1 MLWFPLAFCGEH
13 QGKEPMANQGTSATD
28 PGVPPGGSPTVAPRG
43 VAAGR
48 GASWW
53 SEAWRLFVPAVGVWL
68 LIVLI
73 LFVLNLVLAFIPVV
87 GHLASHVLFPVFAG
101 GLMLGCRAVDRGEP
115 LTVNHVFAGFS
126 ERAGSLLVVGLLYTA
141 IAVAIALAVAG
152 VLIVAFGVAVMSKL
166 FELTDPLSAGA
177 ALGGMLLVVL
187 VGALLLTLLLL
198 PLIMAVWFAP
208 ALIVLRGVEP
218 WAAMKMSFS
227 GCLANILPFLIYGLI
242 GIGLAI
248 VASVPLMLGWLVVG
262 PVAIASIYTSYCDIF
277 EDVRVS

>member
-1 MLWFPLAFCGEH
+1 
-13 QGKEPMANQGTSATD
+13 MANQSAPTAE
-28 PGVPPGGSPTVAPRG
+28 PGVPPLTPRA

-48 GASWW
+48 GAAWW
-53 SEAWRLFVPAVGVWL
+53 GEAWRLFVPAVGVWV

-73 LFVLNLVLAFIPVV
+73 LVVLNVVLAVIPVV

-101 GLMLGCRAVDRGEP
+101 GLMLGCRAIDRGEP

-126 ERAGSLLVVGLLYTA
+126 KHAGSLLVVGLLYTA

-152 VLIVAFGVAVMSKL
+152 VLIVAFGVAVLSKL
-166 FELTDPLSAGA
+166 YQLQDPLSAGA

-187 VGALLLTLLLL
+187 VGVLLLTLLLL
-198 PLIMAVWFAP
+198 PLFMAVWFAP
-208 ALIVLRGVEP
+208 ALVVLRGLEP
-218 WAAMKMSFS
+218 WAAMKLSFS
-227 GCLANILPFLIYGLI
+227 GCLANVVPFLIYGLV

-262 PVAIASIYTSYCDIF
+262 PLTIASIYTSYCDIF
-277 EDVRVS
+277 EDARVS

>member
-1 MLWFPLAFCGEH
+1 
-13 QGKEPMANQGTSATD
+13 MADQSAPAAG
-28 PGVPPGGSPTVAPRG
+28 PGVPPPTPRA

-48 GASWW
+48 GAAWW
-53 SEAWRLFVPAVGVWL
+53 GEAWRLFVPAVGVWV

-73 LFVLNLVLAFIPVV
+73 LVVLNVVLAVIPVV

-101 GLMLGCRAVDRGEP
+101 GLMLGCRAIDRGEP

-126 ERAGSLLVVGLLYTA
+126 KHAGSLLVVGLLYTA

-152 VLIVAFGVAVMSKL
+152 VLIVAFGVAVLSKL
-166 FELTDPLSAGA
+166 YQLQDPLSAGA

-187 VGALLLTLLLL
+187 VGVLLLTLLLL
-198 PLIMAVWFAP
+198 PLFMAVWFAP
-208 ALIVLRGVEP
+208 ALVVLRGLEP
-218 WAAMKMSFS
+218 WAAMKLSFS
-227 GCLANILPFLIYGLI
+227 GCLANVVPFLIYGLV

-262 PVAIASIYTSYCDIF
+262 PLTIASIYTSYCDIF
-277 EDVRVS
+277 EDARVS

>member
-1 MLWFPLAFCGEH
+1 
-13 QGKEPMANQGTSATD
+13 MANQNAAAAES
-28 PGVPPGGSPTVAPRG
+28 GVPPVTPRA

-53 SEAWRLFVPAVGVWL
+53 GEAWRLYVPAVGVWL

-73 LFVLNLVLAFIPVV
+73 LVVLNVILAVIPVV

-101 GLMLGCRAVDRGEP
+101 GLMLGCRAIDRGEP
-115 LTVNHVFAGFS
+115 LTVNHLFAGFS
-126 ERAGSLLVVGLLYTA
+126 ERAGSLLIVGLLYTA

-152 VLIVAFGVAVMSKL
+152 VLIVAFGMAVLSKL
-166 FELTDPLSAGA
+166 FQLQDPLSAGA

-187 VGALLLTLLLL
+187 VGVLLLTLLLL
-198 PLIMAVWFAP
+198 PLFMAVWFAP
-208 ALIVLRGVEP
+208 ALVVLRGLEP
-218 WAAMKMSFS
+218 WAAMKLSFS
-227 GCLANILPFLIYGLI
+227 GCLANVVPFLIYGLI

-262 PVAIASIYTSYCDIF
+262 PLTIASIYTSYCDIF
-277 EDVRVS
+277 EDARVS